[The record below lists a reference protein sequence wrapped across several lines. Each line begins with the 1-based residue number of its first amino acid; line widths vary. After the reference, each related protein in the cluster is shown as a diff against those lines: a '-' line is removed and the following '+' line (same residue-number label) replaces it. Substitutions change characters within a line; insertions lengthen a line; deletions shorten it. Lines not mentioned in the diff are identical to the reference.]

1 MAAEA
6 RFDHHQPHQRDAV
19 DAVVSVFRPGIFA
32 PDASGRANPQLKMN
46 LADFEQQLHDV
57 QQRFQISK
65 EKRTIVPK
73 RVIDVEMET
82 GTGKTYTFTKTM
94 FALNQA
100 YGLSKFIVLVPTLA
114 IKSGFMSFITSNAA
128 KQHFCDEF
136 GQTLTV
142 HLVQSERCLP
152 DDTPELPA
160 SVRAFVEASATGDDG
175 LHVLLLN
182 AGMLNSPTFA
192 QQFLCSLLD
201 GANATPIE
209 AIARTRSV
217 VIIDEPHRFPV
228 GKKTWQNIERLKP
241 QITLRYGATFNE
253 QYSNLVYELD
263 EQKAFELGLVKGVEE
278 CRFETTKQ
286 GFAKLKLVNLLYSAM
301 PRGLV
306 SSNFD
311 FSDNGTPLLS
321 VRFHLYEWGM
331 REAIALSKTDLS
343 FAHPAL
349 KGLEIIGAN
358 KKGVEL
364 SNGLFLPIGHS
375 INPFDISAFET
386 LEDQMLHEVIAKHF
400 DLERQLLTQRP
411 RIKPF
416 TLIFIS
422 NIDDYRDEKSEW
434 FGEESLREKV
444 ERMLLSELRKRLER
458 EQDPFYRDYLQQSI
472 SNVSELHGGYFA
484 RDNQSKDMRILQ
496 QRDAILNPK
505 SKLLPLENL
514 CRFIF
519 CKWALREGWD
529 NPNVFQIC
537 KIRASGSLTA
547 ARQELGR
554 GLRLPVDENNQ
565 RVKDG
570 QFKLRYFIDETERFG
585 KLEKSDDEM
594 SMSGIEIKQPI
605 A

>member
-1 MAAEA
+1 MAAELS
-6 RFDHHQPHQRDAV
+6 FDHHQPHQRDAV
-19 DAVVSVFRPGIFA
+19 DAVVSVFRPGTFV

-65 EKRTIVPK
+65 DKRTIVPK

-94 FALNQA
+94 FALQQA

-114 IKSGFMSFITSNAA
+114 IKSGFLSFITSNAA
-128 KQHFCDEF
+128 KQHFFDEF
-136 GQTLTV
+136 DQTLTV
-142 HLVQSERCLP
+142 HLVQSERSLL
-152 DDTPELPA
+152 DDTPELPT
-160 SVRAFVEASATGDDG
+160 SVRAFVEASATRDDG
-175 LHVLLLN
+175 LHVLLVN

-192 QQFLCSLLD
+192 EQVVCSMFD

-209 AIARTRSV
+209 AIARMRSV

-241 QITLRYGATFNE
+241 QITLRFGATFNE
-253 QYSNLVYELD
+253 HYSNLVYELD
-263 EQKAFELGLVKGVEE
+263 EHKAFELGLVKGVDE

-331 REAIALSKTDLS
+331 REAIALSETDLS
-343 FAHPAL
+343 IAHPAL
-349 KGLEIIGAN
+349 KGLAIVGATEQ
-358 KKGVEL
+358 GIEL

-375 INPFDISAFET
+375 INPFDVSAFET

-422 NIDDYRDEKSEW
+422 NIDDYRDEKSERVE
-434 FGEESLREKV
+434 EESLREKV
-444 ERMLLSELRKRLER
+444 ERMLFSELRKRLET
-458 EQDPFYRDYLQQSI
+458 EQDPFYRDYLQKSL
-472 SNVSELHGGYFA
+472 SDVSRLHGGYFA
-484 RDNQSKDMRILQ
+484 RDNKSKEPRILQ
-496 QRDAILNPK
+496 QRDEILHPK
-505 SKLLPLENL
+505 SKLLPLKNL

-554 GLRLPVDENNQ
+554 GLRLPLNEFYDRDDRQVYYLNLFVDRTEYLLSIVSSEAN
-565 RVKDG
+565 
-570 QFKLRYFIDETERFG
+570 FDE
-585 KLEKSDDEM
+585 
-594 SMSGIEIKQPI
+594 QVN
-605 A
+605 

>member
-1 MAAEA
+1 MATLTNQQT
-6 RFDHHQPHQRDAV
+6 HQIDAV
-19 DAVVSVFRPGIFA
+19 DAVISVFRA
-32 PDASGRANPQLKMN
+32 ASFEPSPSQTSNPQLRMR
-46 LADFEQQLHDV
+46 LSDFEHAIAEQQH
-57 QQRFQISK
+57 RFKIAKNKCTFQA
-65 EKRTIVPK
+65 R
-73 RVIDVEMET
+73 RMLDLEMET
-82 GTGKTYTFTKTM
+82 GTGKTYTFTRTIY
-94 FALNQA
+94 ALSQA
-100 YGLSKFIVLVPTLA
+100 YGLKKFVVLVPTLA
-114 IKSGFMSFITSNAA
+114 IKLGFASFVQNISTQ
-128 KQHFCDEF
+128 QHFEEDFE
-136 GQTLTV
+136 QSLTLYQ
-142 HLVQSERCLP
+142 VQPNHSSKKGLTIPQPVEN
-152 DDTPELPA
+152 
-160 SVRAFVEASATGDDG
+160 FVSASARGNG
-175 LHVLLLN
+175 GIHVLLIN
-182 AGMLNSPTFA
+182 AGMLNSLTFDKT
-192 QQFLCSLLD
+192 FLWSSLDDD
-201 GANATPIE
+201 GIATPIQS
-209 AIARTRSV
+209 IAATRPV

-228 GKKTWQNIERLKP
+228 GKKTWQNIERLQP
-241 QITLRYGATFNE
+241 QITLRFGATFNE

-311 FSDNGTPLLS
+311 FSDNRTPLLS
-321 VRFHLYEWGM
+321 VRFHLYEREM
-331 REAIALSKTDLS
+331 REVIALSERDLS

-349 KGLEIIGAN
+349 KGLEIIGVN
-358 KKGVEL
+358 KKGIEL

-375 INPFDISAFET
+375 INPFDVSAFET

-400 DLERQLLTQRP
+400 DLERQLLTRSP

-434 FGEESLREKV
+434 FEEESLREKV
-444 ERMLLSELRKRLER
+444 ERMLFSELRKRLET
-458 EQDPFYRDYLQQSI
+458 EQDPFYRDYLQQSL
-472 SNVSELHGGYFA
+472 SYVSRLHGGYFA

-496 QRDAILNPK
+496 QRDEILNPK

-519 CKWALREGWD
+519 CKWTLREGWD

-554 GLRLPVDENNQ
+554 GLRLPLDEHNERKNN
-565 RVKDG
+565 RK
-570 QFKLRYFIDETERFG
+570 FKLRYFIDCSEEIIPPL
-585 KLEKSDDEM
+585 KLSKS
-594 SMSGIEIKQPI
+594 Q
-605 A
+605 